1 MLFELKEDIVNQP
14 EKGVFRRVF
23 TDDNGFFSLYV
34 WFQDKYEIIGFQ
46 LCYYNNY
53 YAVTWDK
60 EHGFVHEKIDQGTG
74 LGRWRGTPV
83 LVPDGDF
90 DKEMVIGLFN
100 KSSKNMEPEMKN
112 FILSRLKEFGN

>member
-14 EKGVFRRVF
+14 EKGIYRRVF
-23 TDDNGFFSLYV
+23 VDDNGFFSLYI
-34 WFQDKYEIIGFQ
+34 WYKNESEIIGFQ

-60 EHGFVHEKIDQGTG
+60 DHGFVHEKIDQGTG
-74 LGRWRGTPV
+74 LGRWRGTPI

-90 DKEMVIGLFN
+90 DKEMIIGLFN
-100 KSSKNMEPEMKN
+100 KSSKHIEPSIAQFVYQKLLEYK
-112 FILSRLKEFGN
+112 